1 MAKGNKKGNNKN
13 QSTKKPQA
21 NTKKPQ
27 ANTKKPQV
35 NNKKRKV
42 EQVEYEELG
51 GIENWDWS
59 EVTAPTNTFMSDDIG
74 GFLCLEEIS
83 DVEVEYEGDE
93 NTGRVVKFKV
103 TRKEQEQE
111 RGKKVTLFFF

>member
-1 MAKGNKKGNNKN
+1 MAKGNKKGNTKN
-13 QSTKKPQA
+13 Q

-27 ANTKKPQV
+27 ADTKKPQV

-59 EVTAPTNTFMSDDIG
+59 EVTAPTSTFMSDDIG

-93 NTGRVVKFKV
+93 NAGRVVKFKV
-103 TRKEQEQE
+103 IGKDQVQE
-111 RGKKVTLFFF
+111 RGEK